1 VKYLDGFQII
11 LEAFGTFFLVVVLTS
26 LQKFSVEFKSGP
38 QDANIV
44 TWFCRKEMFPKVYSY
59 SIPTPMSSSLMV
71 ENEKILHCCTKV

>member
-38 QDANIV
+38 QDANY
-44 TWFCRKEMFPKVYSY
+44 RD
-59 SIPTPMSSSLMV
+59 MV
-71 ENEKILHCCTKV
+71 LPQRNVP